1 VPNDIRCLYFNIR
14 NTTRLIRIKD
24 LGIQYFLFYASL
36 CNPELNAS
44 ENSIRVNDLR
54 TVGKVM
60 AE

>member
-1 VPNDIRCLYFNIR
+1 VPNGIQCLYFNIR

-24 LGIQYFLFYASL
+24 LGIRHFLFYASL

-44 ENSIRVNDLR
+44 ENSVGINDLR